1 VKVRFALD
9 NPRQEV
15 KNAQYLHIEHM
26 ASKPSKQPKLPAG
39 RKRNPSPQVKSGTVL
54 VERGITSDGYVVY
67 GSPAQ
72 PKRASVEKIR
82 EAVLALK
89 AKDVAKRSGR

>member
-1 VKVRFALD
+1 V
-9 NPRQEV
+9 
-15 KNAQYLHIEHM
+15 QYRDLEHM
-26 ASKPSKQPKLPAG
+26 ASKPSKQPKLAAR
-39 RKRNPSPQVKSGTVL
+39 RKRNPSSQVESGTVF

-89 AKDVAKRSGR
+89 ANHVAKRSGR